1 MFLHAGFEGAKSGGL
16 KTKLSDI
23 IIIAGLALIG
33 SEGYIDI
40 KHVIHVKH
48 CDTDANLSQPWNDS
62 CLTLTNT
69 LCCMYGYMALV
80 DWQVRR
86 LPSSYASLLFGL
98 LGACP
103 VEKVGDIYFSDVDD
117 NDDNVSGDNVDN
129 ADQINDTSNG
139 FPHLTPK
146 WY

>member
-1 MFLHAGFEGAKSGGL
+1 MLFSELLWDRDEMFLHAGFEGAKSGGL

-33 SEGYIDI
+33 NEGYIDT

-48 CDTDANLSQPWNDS
+48 FDTDANLSQPWNDS
-62 CLTLTNT
+62 CLTFTNT
-69 LCCMYGYMALV
+69 FCCMYGYMALV

-86 LPSSYASLLFGL
+86 L

-103 VEKVGDIYFSDVDD
+103 VEKVGDIYFTDVDD
-117 NDDNVSGDNVDN
+117 NDDNVSDDNVDERWPN
-129 ADQINDTSNG
+129 
-139 FPHLTPK
+139 
-146 WY
+146 

>member
-1 MFLHAGFEGAKSGGL
+1 MLFSELLWDRDEMFLHAGFEGAKSGGL

-48 CDTDANLSQPWNDS
+48 FDTDANLSQPWNDS
-62 CLTLTNT
+62 CLTFTNT
-69 LCCMYGYMALV
+69 FCCMYEYMALV

-86 LPSSYASLLFGL
+86 LLSSYASLLFGI

-117 NDDNVSGDNVDN
+117 NDDNVSGDNVDERWPN
-129 ADQINDTSNG
+129 
-139 FPHLTPK
+139 
-146 WY
+146 

>member
-1 MFLHAGFEGAKSGGL
+1 MDTAEPEGANSGGL

-48 CDTDANLSQPWNDS
+48 FDTDANLSQPWNDS
-62 CLTLTNT
+62 CLTFTNT
-69 LCCMYGYMALV
+69 LCCMYEYMALV

-86 LPSSYASLLFGL
+86 LLSSYASLLFGI

-117 NDDNVSGDNVDN
+117 NDDNVSGDNVDERWPN
-129 ADQINDTSNG
+129 
-139 FPHLTPK
+139 
-146 WY
+146 

>member
-1 MFLHAGFEGAKSGGL
+1 MLFSELLWDRDEMFLHAGFEGAKSGGL

-33 SEGYIDI
+33 NEGYIDT

-48 CDTDANLSQPWNDS
+48 FDTDANLSQPWNDS
-62 CLTLTNT
+62 CLTFTNT
-69 LCCMYGYMALV
+69 FCCMYEYMALV

-86 LPSSYASLLFGL
+86 L

-103 VEKVGDIYFSDVDD
+103 VEKVGDIYFTDVDD
-117 NDDNVSGDNVDN
+117 NDDNVSGDNVDERW
-129 ADQINDTSNG
+129 
-139 FPHLTPK
+139 PH
-146 WY
+146 

>member
-16 KTKLSDI
+16 KTKLSD

-48 CDTDANLSQPWNDS
+48 FDTDANLSQPWNDS
-62 CLTLTNT
+62 CLTFTNT
-69 LCCMYGYMALV
+69 LCCMYEYMVLV

-86 LPSSYASLLFGL
+86 LLSSYASLLFGI

-103 VEKVGDIYFSDVDD
+103 VEKVGDIYFPDVDD